1 MCKPGARR
9 SKSAG
14 VRIGRNAKSRARTTS
29 EEAAVRG
36 RAPTTVSSSRVKG
49 SAFETFDVLVGEAT
63 VGELAR
69 PFRFLDIRMNRE
81 QMLTFAISA
90 AAMVAMWML
99 LTRSPIGRA
108 MRAVADNPQLA
119 LVRGIESERIIK
131 WTWFI
136 AGMLLAVGG
145 VLIGM
150 DRALEPPM
158 GSNYLVG
165 VFAAA
170 ILGGL
175 GSPLGAFVGALAIGV
190 ASELSTLVM
199 PPNYRIGIPLAE
211 IGARLA
217 SLPGDRTPGKADWAR
232 LAADWRAGLDR
243 RIAQLARLR
252 DSLDGCIGC
261 GCLSVDSC
269 PLRNPDDI
277 VAREGPGPRFLGPT
291 RPLGD

>member
-1 MCKPGARR
+1 MLQTTFNGLISGVIMTLPALAVTLLFGVLKFPNFAIGAMMTVAAYLVFALNAQLGWPLLAATGAVAIAFGVVCIGIDQLTFKPL
-9 SKSAG
+9 
-14 VRIGRNAKSRARTTS
+14 
-29 EEAAVRG
+29 RG
-36 RAPTTVSSSRVKG
+36 RTGITLMVASLGLGFILENLARFAYGNTARSF
-49 SAFETFDVLVGEAT
+49 AI
-63 VGELAR
+63 ELAR
-69 PFRFLDIRMNRE
+69 PFRFFDIRMNRE

-90 AAMVAMWML
+90 AAMVAMWLL

-119 LVRGIESERIIK
+119 LVRGIESERVIR

-150 DRALEPPM
+150 DRALEPQM

-175 GSPLGAFVGALAIGV
+175 GSPLGAFVGALGIGV

-199 PPNYRIGIPLAE
+199 PPNYRIGIPLAA
-211 IGARLA
+211 IALVLVFR
-217 SLPGDRTPGKADWAR
+217 PQ
-232 LAADWRAGLDR
+232 GLFGQPYIR
-243 RIAQLARLR
+243 K
-252 DSLDGCIGC
+252 
-261 GCLSVDSC
+261 
-269 PLRNPDDI
+269 
-277 VAREGPGPRFLGPT
+277 
-291 RPLGD
+291 

>member
-1 MCKPGARR
+1 MLQTAFNGLVSGVIMTLPALAVTLLFGVLKFPNFAIGAMMTVAAYLVFALNAQLGWPLLAATGVVAIAFGIVCIGIDQLTFKPL
-9 SKSAG
+9 
-14 VRIGRNAKSRARTTS
+14 
-29 EEAAVRG
+29 RG
-36 RAPTTVSSSRVKG
+36 RTGITLMVASLGLGFILENLARFAYGNTARSF
-49 SAFETFDVLVGEAT
+49 AI
-63 VGELAR
+63 ELAR

-90 AAMVAMWML
+90 VAMVALWML

-136 AGMLLAVGG
+136 AGILLAVGG

-199 PPNYRIGIPLAE
+199 PPNYRIGIPLA
-211 IGARLA
+211 A
-217 SLPGDRTPGKADWAR
+217 
-232 LAADWRAGLDR
+232 
-243 RIAQLARLR
+243 IALVL
-252 DSLDGCIGC
+252 
-261 GCLSVDSC
+261 V
-269 PLRNPDDI
+269 
-277 VAREGPGPRFLGPT
+277 F
-291 RPLGD
+291 RPQGIFGQPYIRK

>member
-1 MCKPGARR
+1 MLQTTFNGLISGVIMTLPALAVTLLFGVLKFPNFAIGAMMTVAAYLVFALNAQLGWPLLAATGVVAVAFGVVCIGIDQLTFKPL
-9 SKSAG
+9 
-14 VRIGRNAKSRARTTS
+14 
-29 EEAAVRG
+29 RG
-36 RAPTTVSSSRVKG
+36 RTGITLMVASLGLGFILENLARFAYGNTARSF
-49 SAFETFDVLVGEAT
+49 AI
-63 VGELAR
+63 ELAR
-69 PFRFLDIRMNRE
+69 PFRFFDIRMNRE

-90 AAMVAMWML
+90 AAMVAMWLL

-119 LVRGIESERIIK
+119 LVRGIESERVIR

-175 GSPLGAFVGALAIGV
+175 GSPLGAFVGALGIGV

-199 PPNYRIGIPLAE
+199 PPNYRIGIPLAA
-211 IGARLA
+211 IALVLVFR
-217 SLPGDRTPGKADWAR
+217 PQ
-232 LAADWRAGLDR
+232 GLFGQPYIR
-243 RIAQLARLR
+243 K
-252 DSLDGCIGC
+252 
-261 GCLSVDSC
+261 
-269 PLRNPDDI
+269 
-277 VAREGPGPRFLGPT
+277 
-291 RPLGD
+291 